1 MNKLTKLQLIRNK
14 KEKDVRKLK
23 KPFSE
28 LVPYYMTT
36 GLKIKDLTLEL
47 D

>member
-1 MNKLTKLQLIRNK
+1 MNKLTQLRQVHNK
-14 KEKDVRKLK
+14 KQKDVPKLK

-36 GLKIKDLTLEL
+36 GVKIKDLTLEL

>member
-1 MNKLTKLQLIRNK
+1 MNKLTKCRLVHNK
-14 KEKDVRKLK
+14 KQKDVPKRK